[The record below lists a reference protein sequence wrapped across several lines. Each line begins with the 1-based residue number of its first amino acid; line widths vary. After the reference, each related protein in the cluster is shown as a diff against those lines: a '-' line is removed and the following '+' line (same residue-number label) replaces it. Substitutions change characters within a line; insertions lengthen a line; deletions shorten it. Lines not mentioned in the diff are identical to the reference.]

1 VNGVRALGKGDYE
14 YPIVVRGK
22 DEVAEVTAAFLR
34 MRSSLQ
40 ETQRQLLESERL
52 ATIGQMASS
61 ISHDLRH
68 SLATVMAN
76 AEFLSESNRSKGE
89 RDELYH
95 EVLVAVNQMTDLI
108 DSLLEFSRTRESLRS
123 TYGDLEDVIEH
134 CIQSIH
140 AHPEFHSV
148 RITTHTDGPTDG
160 WFDSRKLER
169 VFQNLLVNACEAVSP
184 GSGDIRI
191 SLHANGNTT
200 EIRVADNGRGI
211 PDLVR
216 DRLFEPFVSHGKE
229 NGTGLGL
236 TVVQKIVQDHGG
248 DVMVE
253 STSPQGTVFL
263 VVLPGTR
270 GTPIASSAGNGVV
283 RTEARV
289 ETAD

>member
-1 VNGVRALGKGDYE
+1 
-14 YPIVVRGK
+14 
-22 DEVAEVTAAFLR
+22 
-34 MRSSLQ
+34 
-40 ETQRQLLESERL
+40 
-52 ATIGQMASS
+52 
-61 ISHDLRH
+61 
-68 SLATVMAN
+68 
-76 AEFLSESNRSKGE
+76 
-89 RDELYH
+89 
-95 EVLVAVNQMTDLI
+95 
-108 DSLLEFSRTRESLRS
+108 
-123 TYGDLEDVIEH
+123 
-134 CIQSIH
+134 
-140 AHPEFHSV
+140 
-148 RITTHTDGPTDG
+148 
-160 WFDSRKLER
+160 

-216 DRLFEPFVSHGKE
+216 ERLFEPFVSHGKE